1 MENPFYKDYD
11 TPFEIPPFSEIEES
25 HFIPAFLKGM
35 EEHNNDI
42 SDIISNSE
50 KPSFENVIIAME
62 RSGTLLDKVS
72 SVFYNLSGSTTNPKI
87 QEIEK
92 EISPKLSE
100 HFDSISLNS
109 DIFKKVKV
117 LWEDI
122 DNLDLSKEEKKI
134 LEETY
139 KRFVRNGALLEG
151 SEKERYADINQ
162 EITKLSV
169 QFSQNLL
176 AETNEFEIILD

>member
-1 MENPFYKDYD
+1 M
-11 TPFEIPPFSEIEES
+11 
-25 HFIPAFLKGM
+25 PA
-35 EEHNNDI
+35 
-42 SDIISNSE
+42 
-50 KPSFENVIIAME
+50 
-62 RSGTLLDKVS
+62 
-72 SVFYNLSGSTTNPKI
+72 TTNPKI

-100 HFDSISLNS
+100 HFDSISLNP

-122 DNLDLSKEEKKI
+122 DNLELSKEEKKI

-162 EITKLSV
+162 EIKKLSV

-176 AETNEFEIILD
+176 AETNEFEIILDKNDLAGLPEDIIDLAQLEAENKFKKTGEKKYDGKFVFSSCKIWLYFDKNKGRTTILFTESSSKSVKAF